1 MEKFQI
7 SIHIEDNLTEQDKAT
22 GNVDTKNNDVIGTNS
37 IVGSDYESP
46 EFDTDNFIAK
56 QLDYNE
62 NYLIADLK
70 KIAEYYD
77 IPTRKL
83 RKEELV
89 QELVL
94 FENDPENAEVYLKRL
109 QAWFWLKELKQDP
122 KIKQYILF

>member
-1 MEKFQI
+1 MEKIQI
-7 SIHIEDNLTEQDKAT
+7 SIHIEDNLTEPGKAT
-22 GNVDTKNNDVIGTNS
+22 ENVDIKNNNVIGKNS
-37 IVGSDYESP
+37 IVGS
-46 EFDTDNFIAK
+46 EFDTDNFLAK

-89 QELVL
+89 QELVI

>member
-22 GNVDTKNNDVIGTNS
+22 GNVDTKHNDVIGTNS
-37 IVGSDYESP
+37 IVGSDYESA
-46 EFDTDNFIAK
+46 EFDTDNFLAK

>member
-1 MEKFQI
+1 MEQFQI
-7 SIHIEDNLTEQDKAT
+7 SIHIEDNLTERDT
-22 GNVDTKNNDVIGTNS
+22 INVCEAPKNNDMIETNS
-37 IVGSDYESP
+37 IIASDCEIY

-77 IPTRKL
+77 VPTRKL

-89 QELVL
+89 QELVI
-94 FENDPENAEVYLKRL
+94 FENDHENNEIYLKRT
-109 QAWFWLKELKQDP
+109 QSWFWLKELKQDS
-122 KIKQYILF
+122 KLKQYILF

>member
-1 MEKFQI
+1 MEKIQI
-7 SIHIEDNLTEQDKAT
+7 SIHIEDNLTEPGKAT
-22 GNVDTKNNDVIGTNS
+22 ENVDTKNNNVIGKNS
-37 IVGSDYESP
+37 IVGS
-46 EFDTDNFIAK
+46 EFDTDNFLAK

-89 QELVL
+89 QELVI